1 MNNNLQA
8 VHNQLAQ
15 AGLLIEK
22 GLIFGRLQRVAAQNH
37 AGKRKPKAGWYA
49 LFEYTRTNGDTFIS
63 GAYGNHTL
71 NISEKIQHEFKEWSA
86 EEKADYAK
94 QMQQQEQ
101 AAEQAKQEA
110 ITTCRTKAQKIWP
123 SLPDSGVSDYLNRK
137 KIKGFGVRFCK
148 GQLVIPM
155 YNTGELVSL
164 QWIKPDGQKT
174 FMTGTPKKGSYFL
187 IGKITDK
194 TDVVALVEG
203 YATGAS
209 VHMATGWPVF
219 VAFDAGN
226 LEPVAQ
232 QIRQKLPNAKI
243 IICADNDP
251 SRVGEQK
258 ANKAAQAVNA
268 VVVLPFFGVAA

>member
-8 VHNQLAQ
+8 VQQQLSQ

-22 GLIFGRLQRVAAQNH
+22 GLVFGKLQRVAATNAQ
-37 AGKRKPKAGWYA
+37 GKRKAKSGWYK
-49 LFEYTRTNGDTFIS
+49 LKEYHCKNGDSFIA
-63 GAYGNHTL
+63 GYYGNHSL
-71 NISEKIQHEFKEWSA
+71 GISQEIEANFKEWTA
-86 EEKADYAK
+86 EEKAEYAA
-94 QMQQQEQ
+94 QREIDRQ

-110 ITTCRTKAQKIWP
+110 IANCRAKAQKIWP
-123 SLPDSGVSDYLNRK
+123 NLPDTGVNEYLNRK

-226 LEPVAQ
+226 IEPVAVQ
-232 QIRQKLPNAKI
+232 VRQKLPNAKI

-268 VVVLPFFGVAA
+268 VVVLPVFEVAS